1 MNKLEDILEYIR
13 EQLAKYVD
21 ATNTDDLSVTL
32 RKMSRTSSTKRAKS
46 SAARGSDGSPRVGD
60 LVEARIHG
68 FILEPDDWSTPP
80 WRSNGSIVFTL
91 MLPGNPLLVLAVEG
105 REKGKIRVMSTF
117 SGEIGWI
124 SVTNLRPF
132 DP

>member
-1 MNKLEDILEYIR
+1 MSKLEDISEYIR
-13 EQLAKYVD
+13 EQLAKYVG
-21 ATNTDDLSVTL
+21 ATNTDDLRRDITQDVANIINEA
-32 RKMSRTSSTKRAKS
+32 REKFS
-46 SAARGSDGSPRVGD
+46 SAWSDGSPRLGD
-60 LVEARIHG
+60 LVEARIQG
-68 FILEPDDWSTPP
+68 LILEPDDWSTAP

-124 SVTNLRPF
+124 SITNLRPF
-132 DP
+132 DL